1 MEKGTML
8 YVIGFILIAVVA
20 IRLNMKY
27 YKLKGDSKNFVERI
41 KGSRQPNDIK
51 PTLRHF
57 LVVFIFIFLS

>member
-41 KGSRQPNDIK
+41 NK
-51 PTLRHF
+51 
-57 LVVFIFIFLS
+57 